1 VSWTTPTPSPIRSD
15 PPIYRLLAGAL
26 VTLVG
31 LFSVGLL
38 LAGSP
43 GATSGAG
50 PSASVARVA
59 GRVDAPAGRRVFLA
73 PLGDFPAE
81 TARAL
86 VDHYRQKYGLEV
98 TVLDPATIDP
108 RAMDAGRD
116 QLVAED
122 LIESMRSSYPA
133 VATDTNAVLIGL
145 VSDDLYIRDRPDW
158 EWAFG
163 LRLEDRFGVVSTARM
178 RGAFAFSDR
187 IEMVRLRKMVTRDI
201 GLMYYG
207 LPISDNPR
215 SVLFRDLDGVGDLDS
230 LSEDF

>member
-15 PPIYRLLAGAL
+15 PPIYRLLTGAL
-26 VTLVG
+26 ITLVG

-38 LAGSP
+38 LAGAP
-43 GATSGAG
+43 GAATGTR

-59 GRVDAPAGRRVFLA
+59 VRVAAPPGRRVFLA
-73 PLGDFPAE
+73 PLGRFPAD

-86 VDHYRQKYGLEV
+86 VDHYRQKYGLEI

-108 RAMDAGRD
+108 AARDGGRD
-116 QLVAED
+116 QLVAEN

-133 VATDTNAVLIGL
+133 VARDSDAVLIGL
-145 VSDDLYIRDRPDW
+145 TSEDLYIRDRPDW
-158 EWAFG
+158 KWAFG

-178 RGAFAFSDR
+178 QGAFAFADE

-207 LPISDNPR
+207 LPVSDSPR
-215 SVLFRDLDGVGDLDS
+215 SVLFRDIDGVGDLDS